1 MYLESVGAFINLAT
15 GIVYPAFDN
24 NIPDLENG
32 VSLVDD
38 MIPGEWLDALSS
50 EDYLVVEKFIV

>member
-1 MYLESVGAFINLAT
+1 MYLESVGSFINLAT
-15 GIVYPAFDN
+15 AIVYPAFDN
-24 NIPDLENG
+24 NTPDLENG